1 MFGAAGNTRKGGIPN
16 MKLRGVTDMAEFI
29 QKNNTVEKGLTF
41 NYDGSLIDFKKPKI
55 QRELEEKLEY
65 EVGNE
70 SIIHDAFGR
79 KGKQKAAASQGFNAR
94 RMSTIGQ
101 QDQQQNLQTEQ
112 TAAGAKGET

>member
-1 MFGAAGNTRKGGIPN
+1 MAMQRKKKEEDMFGAAGNTRKGGIPN

-79 KGKQKAAASQGFNAR
+79 KGK
-94 RMSTIGQ
+94 
-101 QDQQQNLQTEQ
+101 
-112 TAAGAKGET
+112 